1 MISVKNKEQL
11 KKPFPDLYIFT
22 PRCHEYKKQLW
33 THCWALDQGSWLTSL
48 NPPPPTP
55 TPQFE
60 TSDESP
66 FYVFNMSLY
75 HVCTLMGCIMSMQ
88 GGNSKID
95 HLSNG
100 NPCHNTSTEAISMK
114 SGHLFVLL
122 IRFMHFLHNTLI

>member
-1 MISVKNKEQL
+1 MELINLPQ
-11 KKPFPDLYIFT
+11 
-22 PRCHEYKKQLW
+22 
-33 THCWALDQGSWLTSL
+33 
-48 NPPPPTP
+48 PP
-55 TPQFE
+55 PQFE
-60 TSDESP
+60 TSDESH
-66 FYVFNMSLY
+66 FYVVNMSLY